1 MKSFMQGK
9 RSFSENRAEERSF
22 GKKRSE
28 GKRFGRSFGGE
39 RRGFGGDS
47 ERRRPLELHDAVC
60 ANCEKHTQVPFKPS
74 GNKPVYCRE
83 CFENPGKMSNKGS
96 SGGSDKLDQ
105 INSKLDR
112 ILELLSDE

>member
-1 MKSFMQGK
+1 MKSFKHGK
-9 RSFSENRAEERSF
+9 RTFSENRSEERSF
-22 GKKRSE
+22 GKR
-28 GKRFGRSFGGE
+28 KRFGDRRS
-39 RRGFGGDS
+39 FGGDS
-47 ERRRPLELHDAVC
+47 ERRKPLELHGAIC
-60 ANCEKHTQVPFKPS
+60 ANCGKHTQVPFKPS

-112 ILELLSDE
+112 ILELLSD